1 MSLADA
7 IRVLVLG
14 EGRQFPVIGTRGLRL
29 LFGDDDDHAFNM
41 GIRRLIAVGL
51 LERIGRG
58 VYLNRALPDMG
69 LEGVGVVARH
79 LRPRHLCYLSYESA
93 LAEFGSISQVPMVF
107 LIATTGRSGECS
119 TRYGDIEFS
128 HTRRSDVE
136 ILRNTVFDDRIGL
149 RIASPRLAHDD
160 LRRIRPGN
168 LHLVDDETHT
178 EVLADWDLPAQGSAH
193 A

>member
-1 MSLADA
+1 MTLADA

-14 EGRQFPVIGTRGLRL
+14 EGRQFPVITTRGLRL

-41 GIRRLIAVGL
+41 GIRRLISVGL
-51 LERIGRG
+51 LERAGRG

-69 LEGVGVVARH
+69 LEGLGVVARH
-79 LRPRHLCYLSYESA
+79 LRPRRLCYLSYESA
-93 LAEFGSISQVPMVF
+93 LAEFGSISQVPMIYLV
-107 LIATTGRSGECS
+107 ATTGNGGEYA

-128 HTRRSDVE
+128 HTRRGDLE

-149 RIASPRLAHDD
+149 RIASADLAYDD
-160 LRRIRPGN
+160 LRRVRPGN
-168 LHLVDDETHT
+168 LHLVDDEVHE
-178 EVLADWDLPAQGSAH
+178 EVLTDWGLPLQGEMH

>member
-1 MSLADA
+1 MKLADA

-14 EGRQFPVIGTRGLRL
+14 AGRRFPVIGTQGLRL
-29 LFGDDDDHAFNM
+29 LFGGDGDHAFNR
-41 GIRRLIAVGL
+41 GIRRLVAVGL
-51 LERIGRG
+51 LERVGRG

-69 LEGVGVVARH
+69 MEGAGVVARH
-79 LRPRHLCYLSYESA
+79 LRPRRLCYLSYESA
-93 LAEFGSISQVPMVF
+93 LAEFGSISQVPMVY
-107 LIATTGRSGECS
+107 LIATTGNAGEYS

-136 ILRNTVFDDRIGL
+136 ILRNTVFDERIGL
-149 RIASPRLAHDD
+149 RIASPELASGD

-168 LHLVDDETHT
+168 LHLVDEEVHA
-178 EVLADWDLPAQGSAH
+178 EVLADWRSADQGGPH

>member
-14 EGRQFPVIGTRGLRL
+14 EGRQFPVISTRGLRL

-51 LERIGRG
+51 LERVGRS

-79 LRPRHLCYLSYESA
+79 LRPRRLCYLSYESA
-93 LAEFGSISQVPMVF
+93 LAEFGSISQVPMVY
-107 LIATTGRSGECS
+107 LVATTGNGGEYA

-128 HTRRSDVE
+128 HTRRGDVE

-149 RIASPRLAHDD
+149 RIASPELAHDD
-160 LRRIRPGN
+160 LRRMRPGN
-168 LHLVDDETHT
+168 LHLVDDEMHA
-178 EVLADWDLPAQGSAH
+178 EVLADWRLPIQEGTNA
-193 A
+193 

>member
-1 MSLADA
+1 MKLAEA

-14 EGRQFPVIGTRGLRL
+14 DGRQFPVIGTQGLRL
-29 LFGDDDDHAFNM
+29 LFGDDGDDAFNR
-41 GIRRLIAVGL
+41 GIRRLVAIGL
-51 LERIGRG
+51 LERVGRG

-69 LEGVGVVARH
+69 MDGVGVVARH
-79 LRPRHLCYLSYESA
+79 LRPRRLCYLSYESA
-93 LAEFGSISQVPMVF
+93 LADYGSISQVPMVY
-107 LIATTGRSGECS
+107 LIATTGNAGEYS

-136 ILRNTVFDDRIGL
+136 ILRNTVFDERIGL
-149 RIASPRLAHDD
+149 RIASPDLARDD

-168 LHLVDDETHT
+168 LHLVDDEMHA
-178 EVLADWDLPAQGSAH
+178 EVLEDWRSAVQKDPR